1 MYLCFRNLYWIFYR
15 YFPPH
20 TGNICLC
27 PLFVCCIMRR
37 MKWKKHTLR
46 LFLITGNST
55 ICACDHCGSAAMKMP
70 KKGRSQASDVM
81 EMLVYAEPDLDI
93 YERVNKKKQI
103 SVFQFQYD
111 TIEVLQFRKGSSLL
125 IWVELNSQIKTL
137 FTNDYI
143 KNNK

>member
-1 MYLCFRNLYWIFYR
+1 MI
-15 YFPPH
+15 
-20 TGNICLC
+20 
-27 PLFVCCIMRR
+27 
-37 MKWKKHTLR
+37 
-46 LFLITGNST
+46 
-55 ICACDHCGSAAMKMP
+55 
-70 KKGRSQASDVM
+70 
-81 EMLVYAEPDLDI
+81 VYAEPDLDI